1 MSELA
6 IETSGLTRRFGS
18 LVAVDSV
25 DLQVPKG
32 AVYGYLGLNGAGKTT
47 TIQMLM
53 GFIQPTAGEMSVL
66 GFDPLRQDVALKRAA
81 SYVPERVQMY
91 DWMRVRE
98 MLWFGA
104 NIHPFWDQEFAEH
117 LRARFELPGDRRIGQ
132 LSRGMQGKMALTM
145 ALAPRPVLVILDDP
159 TAGLDAVVRR
169 EFMESIVGILQEA
182 GTTVFFSSHII
193 DDVERVADWVGILH
207 EGKLIVQKPL
217 EELKTSVKRVVATFP
232 DKAVVIEDG
241 DILQQEGEG
250 RQRAIIW
257 ADFDDGKLHKLQAA
271 GATDIKVEDC
281 SLEDIFVAYVRPQA
295 AVAEGRTA

>member
-1 MSELA
+1 MTELA
-6 IETSGLTRRFGS
+6 IETSGLTRRFGR
-18 LVAVDSV
+18 LVAVDGV

-32 AVYGYLGLNGAGKTT
+32 SVYGYLGLNGAGKTT

-66 GFDPLRQDVALKRAA
+66 GFNPLREDVAMKRAV

-104 NIHPFWDQEFAEH
+104 NIHPYWDREFAEH
-117 LRARFELPGDRRIGQ
+117 LRARFELPSERRIGQ

-145 ALAPRPVLVILDDP
+145 ALASRPVLVVLDDP

-193 DDVERVADWVGILH
+193 DDVERVADRVGILH
-207 EGKLIVQKPL
+207 QGKLIVQRPL
-217 EELKTSVKRVVATFP
+217 EELKASVKRVVATFP
-232 DKAVVIEDG
+232 AVARAIADD

-257 ADFDDGKLHKLQAA
+257 ADCAEEKLHKLAAA

-281 SLEDIFVAYVRPQA
+281 SLEDIFVAYVRPRPA
-295 AVAEGRTA
+295 LVEG